1 MPKILTKQSTTHKEG
16 RRTSSI
22 GNTLRTIAGN

>member
-1 MPKILTKQSTTHKEG
+1 MPKMLTEQSITHKEG

-22 GNTLRTIAGN
+22 GNTLRNMAGN